1 MPVKTKR
8 ASPQRHCSLCWRF
21 HWSAA
26 DLILPAILL
35 LALCTPVRTG
45 AAPGAHGVREALC
58 GRLRLPGPRWAPRT
72 GAGERRLCATPF
84 VSHSRSKR
92 VLFSRLHIDPAP
104 RGPCANRGGRDG
116 GCRACFHT
124 VLAALGRR
132 AGETGT
138 AVGSLPRDTLIVS
151 PGLSV
156 PQQVPRAFQ
165 PVSPSTEIPLKTC
178 SRSPCSEAVT
188 LGATSPREQKSLC
201 VRLQP
206 GRLCRGRTKVCGA
219 PTPVLRANRSGARGA
234 AHLSALTN

>member
-1 MPVKTKR
+1 M
-8 ASPQRHCSLCWRF
+8 
-21 HWSAA
+21 
-26 DLILPAILL
+26 
-35 LALCTPVRTG
+35 
-45 AAPGAHGVREALC
+45 
-58 GRLRLPGPRWAPRT
+58 
-72 GAGERRLCATPF
+72 
-84 VSHSRSKR
+84 
-92 VLFSRLHIDPAP
+92 LFSRLHIDPAP
-104 RGPCANRGGRDG
+104 PGPCANRGRRDG

-165 PVSPSTEIPLKTC
+165 PVSLSTEIPLKTC

-206 GRLCRGRTKVCGA
+206 GQEQGLWGSHSRPASKRVRCSWCCSSECTYK
-219 PTPVLRANRSGARGA
+219 
-234 AHLSALTN
+234 LSLFNKQHKCFPGPHAELYSKYICTNINF